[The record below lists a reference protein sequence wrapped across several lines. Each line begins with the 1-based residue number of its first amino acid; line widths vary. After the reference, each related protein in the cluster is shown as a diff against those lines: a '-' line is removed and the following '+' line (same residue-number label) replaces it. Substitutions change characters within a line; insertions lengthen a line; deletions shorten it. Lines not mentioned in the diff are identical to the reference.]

1 VTPRADDILREA
13 LALSDGDRA
22 DLAAALLASLDD
34 GTDDPAEV
42 EATWAAEI
50 ARRADRVLRGDSAG
64 EAWSDVRRRIGARL
78 QKR

>member
-1 VTPRADDILREA
+1 MTPRADDILREA

-22 DLAAALLASLDD
+22 DLATALLASLDD

-42 EATWAAEI
+42 EAAWAAEI
-50 ARRADRVLRGDSAG
+50 ARRADRVIRGDLAG